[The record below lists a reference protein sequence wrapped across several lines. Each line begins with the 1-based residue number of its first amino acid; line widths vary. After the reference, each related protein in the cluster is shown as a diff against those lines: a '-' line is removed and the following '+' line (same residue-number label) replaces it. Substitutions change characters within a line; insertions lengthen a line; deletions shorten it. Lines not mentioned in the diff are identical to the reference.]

1 VKTLASNYFLLH
13 ANVKRVPSEII
24 LVNVSGEDQPGL
36 MAMLTSTLAR
46 YQVRVLDVGQAVIH
60 DELNLGMVVQIISSG
75 NSLGNA
81 PSESLSDARND
92 AAQNDV
98 RADVL
103 AALESAARSH
113 NMSVRCTPISV
124 EDYAEWVSSQGK
136 PRYIVTLLAGGAT
149 GEQLAAVTSI
159 IQRYGLNIDAIRRLS
174 GRLPLHG
181 ADASQRMS
189 IEMSLRGV
197 LADPAA
203 LKTELLEAADRLTFD
218 FSVQQD
224 TVYRRTR
231 RLVAFDMDSTLINA
245 EVIDELAARHG
256 VGAQVAA
263 ITERAMRGELQ
274 FKDSFR
280 ERARLLRGLPEQVL
294 RDVAGAVALN
304 DGAHRLLRTL
314 KHFGY
319 KTAIISGGFQY
330 VGERLQGELGIDY
343 VYANALEIRD
353 GVMTGEV
360 HGEIVDADRKAEL
373 LNEIAEREG
382 ISGQQTIAI
391 GDGANDLPMLNAA
404 GLGVAYHAK
413 PLVKETASH
422 AISTFGLD
430 SVLYLMGFSDRDI
443 EEALAD

>member
-1 VKTLASNYFLLH
+1 MT
-13 ANVKRVPSEII
+13 SEIL
-24 LVNVSGEDQPGL
+24 LVNVSGQDQPGL
-36 MAMLTSTLAR
+36 MAMLTSTLAQ

-60 DELNLGMVVQIISSG
+60 DELNLGMLVQVV
-75 NSLGNA
+75 
-81 PSESLSDARND
+81 SESE
-92 AAQNDV
+92 AATV
-98 RADVL
+98 SEVL
-103 AALESAARSH
+103 AALEATARDRG
-113 NMSVRCTPISV
+113 MSVRCTPISAG
-124 EDYAEWVSSQGK
+124 DYADWVKSQGK

-159 IQRYGLNIDAIRRLS
+159 IQRHGLNIDAVRRLS
-174 GRLPLHG
+174 GRLALG
-181 ADASQRMS
+181 DDASQRMS
-189 IEMSLRGV
+189 IEMSLRGN

-203 LKTELLEAADRLTFD
+203 LKAQLLEAADRLTFD

-280 ERARLLRGLPEQVL
+280 ERASLLRGLSEDAL
-294 RDVAGAVALN
+294 REVAESVALN

-330 VGERLQGELGIDY
+330 VGDRLQAELGIDY
-343 VYANALEIRD
+343 VHANALQIRA
-353 GVMTGEV
+353 GAMTGEV
-360 HGEIVDADRKAEL
+360 EGEIIDAARKAEL
-373 LNEIAEREG
+373 LNEIASREG
-382 ISGQQTIAI
+382 ISGEQTIAI
-391 GDGANDLPMLNAA
+391 GDGANDLPMLSAA

-422 AISTFGLD
+422 SISTFGLD

>member
-1 VKTLASNYFLLH
+1 
-13 ANVKRVPSEII
+13 
-24 LVNVSGEDQPGL
+24 
-36 MAMLTSTLAR
+36 MLTSTLAQ

-60 DELNLGMVVQIISSG
+60 DELNLGMLVQIIAESKAPQVSEV
-75 NSLGNA
+75 LG
-81 PSESLSDARND
+81 
-92 AAQNDV
+92 
-98 RADVL
+98 
-103 AALESAARSH
+103 ALEAAVRGQG
-113 NMSVRCTPISV
+113 MSVRCTPISTA
-124 EDYAEWVSSQGK
+124 DYADWVKSQGK

-149 GEQLAAVTSI
+149 GDQLAAVTSI
-159 IQRYGLNIDAIRRLS
+159 IQRHGLNIDAVRRLS
-174 GRLPLHG
+174 GRLPLVG
-181 ADASQRMS
+181 SDASQRMS
-189 IEMSLRGV
+189 IEIGLRGT
-197 LADPAA
+197 LADAKA
-203 LKTELLEAADRLTFD
+203 LKVDLLEAADRLTFD
-218 FSVQQD
+218 FSVQRD
-224 TVYRRTR
+224 TVYRRNR

-245 EVIDELAARHG
+245 EVIDELASRHG
-256 VGAQVAA
+256 VGKQVSA

-280 ERARLLRGLPEQVL
+280 QRARLLSGLSEQAL
-294 RDVAGAVALN
+294 RDVADSVALN

-330 VGERLQGELGIDY
+330 VADRLRAELGIDY
-343 VYANALEIRD
+343 VYANALEIRN

-360 HGEIVDADRKAEL
+360 DGEIIDAARKAEL
-373 LNEIAEREG
+373 LNEIAKREG
-382 ISGQQTIAI
+382 ISSEQTIAI

-404 GLGVAYHAK
+404 GLGVAYHAN